1 MGWPTGWVCDLITT
15 DRKPAPG
22 RITRNDAL
30 RLAGNGVVPQQ
41 IIAGLQWL
49 IPRHFG
55 GDL

>member
-1 MGWPTGWVCDLITT
+1 MGWPTGWVCDLISA
-15 DRKPAPG
+15 DRKPSAG

-41 IIAGLQWL
+41 IIAGLRWL

-55 GDL
+55 EDT